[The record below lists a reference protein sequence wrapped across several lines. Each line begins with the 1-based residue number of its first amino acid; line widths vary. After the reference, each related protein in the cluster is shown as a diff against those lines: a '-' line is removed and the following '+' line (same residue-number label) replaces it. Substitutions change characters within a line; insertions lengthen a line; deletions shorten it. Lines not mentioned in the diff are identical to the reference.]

1 MKDYFKFLKIEKRLI
16 PIIQSILFLG
26 RQNIPFRGH
35 REEGNILDDSVSS
48 VNMGNF
54 CELL

>member
-54 CELL
+54 RELL